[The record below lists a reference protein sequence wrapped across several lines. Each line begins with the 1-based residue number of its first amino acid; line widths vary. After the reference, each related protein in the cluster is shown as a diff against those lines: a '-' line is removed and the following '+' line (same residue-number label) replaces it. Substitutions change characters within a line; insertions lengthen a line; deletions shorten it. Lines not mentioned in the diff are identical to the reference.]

1 MSSLLDKPDG
11 MPIPGTEGTITA
23 AQQADLLGLKE
34 SPVKPA
40 EVPLTPAE
48 ARLIAEDRWPDESL
62 RPPDYAAGTVCG
74 ADAVAAAMGVRPDDL
89 DAAPLGSQPEGQPI
103 QQPAVRP
110 KLQPREPTAP
120 TVPTRQPMTP
130 ELAAELRAQYTA
142 YVAKVRDI
150 ANSAKESGDAARQA
164 RATREVRSA
173 AELGE
178 ALKRKGVL

>member
-23 AQQADLLGLKE
+23 AQQADMLGLKA

-40 EVPLTPAE
+40 DVPLTPAE

-62 RPPDYAAGTVCG
+62 RPPDYAAGTVSG
-74 ADAVAAAMGVRPDDL
+74 AEAVAAAMGVRPDDL
-89 DAAPLGSQPEGQPI
+89 DAAPLGSQPEGMPI

-110 KLQPREPTAP
+110 NLQPRPEPSA
-120 TVPTRQPMTP
+120 PTRQPMTP
-130 ELAAELRAQYTA
+130 ELAAELRAHYTA
-142 YVAKVRDI
+142 LAAKVRGI
-150 ANSAKESGDAARQA
+150 AKTAKESGDAAREA
-164 RATREVRSA
+164 RAAAQVRA
-173 AELGE
+173 TAELGE